1 MLGVLLHIK
10 KRLYLYVTLV
20 FIIALILGYYVDF
33 RNINIMPISVA
44 AVFIM
49 LYPMLTGIGEG

>member
-1 MLGVLLHIK
+1 M
-10 KRLYLYVTLV
+10 

-33 RNINIMPISVA
+33 TKMNIMPISVA

-49 LYPMLTGIGEG
+49 LYPMLTGMEVEKLKRQSENNGY